1 MFVYRRVPRKW
12 QRIFYW
18 ICQASFCCKLWPWY
32 PWVTCHFLPGT
43 RGYAFET
50 SYLLGWLPEW
60 PLLEIHEFLSSCPT
74 AKWTKHI
81 CLCEYVLGVPLHRKR
96 ISFHLLLMFCWCFVG
111 HFQMQNTRHIFVWKI
126 AEFGAA
132 KIALRQKLVI
142 FRFESPKRF
151 QMSITQSTSQ
161 WRKQGI
167 KPSTMAMW
175 GQNCLFLRCFSLLF
189 GKNCRRCEQW
199 TRQWTTNGLDIGW
212 LM

>member
-1 MFVYRRVPRKW
+1 MATNLLLNLPS
-12 QRIFYW
+12 QLLL
-18 ICQASFCCKLWPWY
+18 QP
-32 PWVTCHFLPGT
+32 VTKGPF
-43 RGYAFET
+43 
-50 SYLLGWLPEW
+50 EW
-60 PLLEIHEFLSSCPT
+60 PVIFFQELVDMPLKH
-74 AKWTKHI
+74 HI
-81 CLCEYVLGVPLHRKR
+81 CLADCLSGRCWKYTSSWPLSYCKMNKAYMYVWICFRCPSPPKEDLFSP
-96 ISFHLLLMFCWCFVG
+96 SECFVDVLLDISKRKTQDEY
-111 HFQMQNTRHIFVWKI
+111 FFWKI

-175 GQNCLFLRCFSLLF
+175 GQNCLFLRCFSLF

-199 TRQWTTNGLDIGW
+199 ARQWTTNGLDIGW